1 MPIMSPKVK
10 HALAKSRNAWVRFLA
25 LLGSAL
31 ILLSCATRTQ
41 NPFDASGGGKAGD
54 SGVRHRV
61 RFEVVCRE
69 CQIAWRVGMDGET
82 LTDRGSGSH
91 SVTAFPQMGDTYAS
105 LSASPTPGAGPVSW
119 VRIRVD
125 GKVVAEAKNDE
136 ATGVI
141 DSNSR
146 RSLYIETTIP
156 AG

>member
-1 MPIMSPKVK
+1 MSPKVK
-10 HALAKSRNAWVRFLA
+10 HFLITGGKPRVRFLA

-31 ILLSCATRTQ
+31 ILVSCATRTQ
-41 NPFDASGGGKAGD
+41 NPFDASSGGKAGD
-54 SGVRHRV
+54 SAVRHRV

-69 CQIAWRVGMDGET
+69 CQIAWRVGMGGET
-82 LTDRGSGSH
+82 LTDRGSWSH
-91 SVTAFPQMGDTYAS
+91 SVTAFPRMGDTYAS

-136 ATGVI
+136 ETGVI

-146 RSLYIETTIP
+146 QSLYVEATSPT
-156 AG
+156 G